1 VQERAPVLGF
11 DVASGDVVT
20 PAGAKK
26 FFDTEL
32 KTTGKVIQELGIQP
46 E

>member
-1 VQERAPVLGF
+1 VLGF

-20 PAGAKK
+20 PAGAKR
-26 FFDTEL
+26 FFDAEL
-32 KTTGKVIQELGIQP
+32 VATGKTIQELGIQP